1 MIYIKSFFAG
11 LCAAMFAGL
20 VVFVIGIVTLIVLNI
35 MSKDKE
41 SSIGFDIIGFGRS
54 ALGIAIGALA
64 FIAGF
69 FWEYLRV
76 SRV

>member
-20 VVFVIGIVTLIVLNI
+20 LVVVIGVVTLVVLNI
-35 MSKDKE
+35 MSKDQE

-54 ALGIAIGALA
+54 ALGIAIGVLA
-64 FIAGF
+64 FVAGF
-69 FWEYLRV
+69 VGEYVRV
-76 SRV
+76 SKV

>member
-1 MIYIKSFFAG
+1 
-11 LCAAMFAGL
+11 LL
-20 VVFVIGIVTLIVLNI
+20 WGIVTIIVLNI
-35 MSKDKE
+35 ISKDKE
-41 SSIGFDIIGFGRS
+41 STIGFDIIAFGRS
-54 ALGIAIGALA
+54 ALGIAIGVLA

>member
-1 MIYIKSFFAG
+1 MIYIKSFFTG
-11 LCAAMFAGL
+11 SCAAMFAGL
-20 VVFVIGIVTLIVLNI
+20 LVFVMGIVTIIVLNI
-35 MSKDKE
+35 ISKDKE
-41 SSIGFDIIGFGRS
+41 STIGLDIIAYGRS
-54 ALGIAIGALA
+54 ALGIAIGVLV

>member
-11 LCAAMFAGL
+11 SCAAMFAGL
-20 VVFVIGIVTLIVLNI
+20 LVFVMGIVTIIVLNI
-35 MSKDKE
+35 ISKDKE
-41 SSIGFDIIGFGRS
+41 STIGFDIIAFGRS
-54 ALGIAIGALA
+54 ALGIAIGVLA

-76 SRV
+76 SRG

>member
-41 SSIGFDIIGFGRS
+41 SAIGFDIIGFGRS
-54 ALGIAIGALA
+54 ALGIAIGVLA
-64 FIAGF
+64 FIAGL

>member
-1 MIYIKSFFAG
+1 
-11 LCAAMFAGL
+11 MFAGL

-54 ALGIAIGALA
+54 ALGIAISVLA